1 VNDPFTANSPLNA
14 PAGTPRDGGHASL
27 FATALSQF
35 ERGADLID
43 LPDDLRSI
51 LSQPKNEIIV
61 NFPVKMN
68 DGHYRVFRGYRI
80 QHSNLLGP
88 YKGGVRFHP
97 MVDLDEVKALASWM
111 TWKSALCEIPFGGAK
126 GGISFDPKA
135 LASDELERVVRRFTH
150 ALGSNIGPDH
160 DIPAPDLGSNAQS
173 MVWMMDTYANSTG
186 AAERQ
191 NVKSIVT
198 GKTLET
204 GGSPGREK
212 ATGQGVVF
220 CLQHWADE
228 VGFDLTGATVSI
240 QGFGNV
246 GSATGRILQ
255 VHGAKVVAVAD
266 HAAAIADEDGID
278 AFELTDWVRDHGS
291 VAGFPRAMW
300 IDPDDY
306 WAVPADVL
314 VPAALENQVTM
325 DNVAQI
331 QAKVI
336 VEAANGPTTPDAER
350 ALVQRGIEV
359 LPDILVNAGGV
370 VVSYFEWLQ
379 NRSAQR
385 WNLDDVDHKLRD
397 TLWRACDAVGYLREE
412 LEVASRRDAAYA
424 VALRRLWVVYEQ
436 RGIFP

>member
-1 VNDPFTANSPLNA
+1 MTDT
-14 PAGTPRDGGHASL
+14 GTSL
-27 FATALSQF
+27 FATALDQF
-35 ERGADLID
+35 NRGADLID

-61 NFPVKMN
+61 NFPVRMN
-68 DGHYRVFRGYRI
+68 DGTYRVFRGYRI

-88 YKGGVRFHP
+88 YKGGVRFHN

-111 TWKSALCEIPFGGAK
+111 TWKSALCDIPFGGAK
-126 GGISFDPKA
+126 GGISFDPTD
-135 LASDELERVVRRFTH
+135 LETDELERVVRRFTH

-186 AAERQ
+186 ATERQ
-191 NVKSIVT
+191 NVKRIVT

-228 VGFDLTGATVSI
+228 VGFDLVGATVSI

-255 VHGAKVVAVAD
+255 VHGARLVAVAD
-266 HAAAIADEDGID
+266 HGGSITDEDGID
-278 AFELTDWVRDHGS
+278 AFELADWVREHGS
-291 VAGFPRAMW
+291 VAGFPSAMW
-300 IDPDDY
+300 IDDEDF
-306 WAVPADVL
+306 WSVPADLL
-314 VPAALENQVTM
+314 VPAALENQVT
-325 DNVAQI
+325 AEHAGRI
-331 QAKVI
+331 QARVV
-336 VEAANGPTTPDAER
+336 VEAANGPTTLEAEKIL
-350 ALVQRGIEV
+350 AQRGIDV

-385 WNLDDVDHKLRD
+385 WDLEDVDFKLRE
-397 TLWRACDAVGYLREE
+397 TLWKACDAVVDIRKE
-412 LEVASRRDAAYA
+412 LEIQSRRDAAYA
-424 VALRRLWVVYEQ
+424 VALRRLQVVYKQ

>member
-1 VNDPFTANSPLNA
+1 MTDT
-14 PAGTPRDGGHASL
+14 GTSL
-27 FATALSQF
+27 FATALDQF
-35 ERGADLID
+35 NRGADLID

-61 NFPVKMN
+61 NFPVRMN
-68 DGHYRVFRGYRI
+68 DGTYRVFRGYRI

-88 YKGGVRFHP
+88 YKGGVRFHN

-111 TWKSALCEIPFGGAK
+111 TWKSALCDIPFGGAK
-126 GGISFDPKA
+126 GGISFDPTV
-135 LASDELERVVRRFTH
+135 LETDELERVVRRFTH

-186 AAERQ
+186 ATERQ
-191 NVKSIVT
+191 NVKRIVT

-228 VGFDLTGATVSI
+228 VGFDLVGATVSI

-255 VHGAKVVAVAD
+255 VHGARLVAVAD
-266 HAAAIADEDGID
+266 HGGSITDEDGID
-278 AFELTDWVRDHGS
+278 AFELADWVRKHGS
-291 VAGFPRAMW
+291 VAGFPSAMW
-300 IDPDDY
+300 IDDEDF
-306 WAVPADVL
+306 WSVPTDLL
-314 VPAALENQVTM
+314 VPAALENQVT
-325 DNVAQI
+325 AEHAGRI
-331 QAKVI
+331 QARVV
-336 VEAANGPTTPDAER
+336 VEAANGPTTLEAEKIL
-350 ALVQRGIEV
+350 AQRNIDV

-385 WNLDDVDHKLRD
+385 WDLEDVDFKLREI
-397 TLWRACDAVGYLREE
+397 LWKACDAVVDIRKE
-412 LEVASRRDAAYA
+412 LEIQSRRDAAYA
-424 VALRRLWVVYEQ
+424 VALRRLQVVYKQ

>member
-1 VNDPFTANSPLNA
+1 MTDT
-14 PAGTPRDGGHASL
+14 GTSL
-27 FATALSQF
+27 FATALDQF
-35 ERGADLID
+35 NRGAEIID

-61 NFPVKMN
+61 NFPVLMN
-68 DGHYRVFRGYRI
+68 DGSYRVFRGYRI

-111 TWKSALCEIPFGGAK
+111 TWKSALCDIPFGGAK
-126 GGISFDPKA
+126 GGISFDPTA
-135 LASDELERVVRRFTH
+135 LEADELERVVRRFTH
-150 ALGSNIGPDH
+150 ALGTNIGPDH

-186 AAERQ
+186 ATERQ
-191 NVKSIVT
+191 NVKRIVT

-228 VGFDLTGATVSI
+228 VGFDLVGATVSI

-255 VHGAKVVAVAD
+255 VHGARLVAVAD
-266 HAAAIADEDGID
+266 HAGAITDEDGID
-278 AFELTDWVRDHGS
+278 AFKLADWVREHGS
-291 VAGFPRAMW
+291 VAGFPEAMW
-300 IDPDDY
+300 IDDEDF
-306 WAVPADVL
+306 WSVPADIL
-314 VPAALENQVTM
+314 VPAALENQVTAA
-325 DNVAQI
+325 NAGRI
-331 QAKVI
+331 QARVV
-336 VEAANGPTTPDAER
+336 VEAANGPTTLEAEKI
-350 ALVQRGIEV
+350 LEQRGIDV

-385 WNLDDVDHKLRD
+385 WDLEDVDFKLREI
-397 TLWRACDAVGYLREE
+397 LWKACGEVADIRSE
-412 LEVASRRDAAYA
+412 LEIASRRDAAYA
-424 VALRRLWVVYEQ
+424 VALRRLQVVYQQ

>member
-1 VNDPFTANSPLNA
+1 MSDSQT
-14 PAGTPRDGGHASL
+14 SL
-27 FATALSQF
+27 FATALDQF
-35 ERGADLID
+35 NRGADLVD
-43 LPDDLRSI
+43 LSDDLRSI

-61 NFPVKMN
+61 NFPVRLN
-68 DGHYRVFRGYRI
+68 DGTYRVFRGYRI

-111 TWKSALCEIPFGGAK
+111 TWKSALCDIPFGGAK
-126 GGISFDPKA
+126 GGISFDPDG
-135 LASDELERVVRRFTH
+135 LEPDELERVVRRFTH
-150 ALGSNIGPDH
+150 ALGGNIGPDH

-186 AAERQ
+186 ITERQ
-191 NVKSIVT
+191 NVKRIVT

-228 VGFDLTGATVSI
+228 VGFDLAGATVSI

-246 GSATGRILQ
+246 GSATARILQ
-255 VHGAKVVAVAD
+255 VHGARVVAVSD
-266 HAAAIADEDGID
+266 HAGTVADEDGID
-278 AFELTDWVRDHGS
+278 AFELTDWVSERGS
-291 VAGFPRAMW
+291 VAGFPGGMW
-300 IDPDDY
+300 IDTDDF
-306 WAVPADVL
+306 WTVPADIV
-314 VPAALENQVTM
+314 VPAALENQITA
-325 DNVAQI
+325 DNAGRI

-336 VEAANGPTTPDAER
+336 VEAANGPTTLDAEKIL
-350 ALVQRGIEV
+350 AQRDIDV

-379 NRSAQR
+379 NRSAER
-385 WNLDDVDHKLRD
+385 WDLDDVDFKLRE
-397 TLWRACDAVGYLREE
+397 TLWKACDAVVDLRAE
-412 LEVASRRDAAYA
+412 LEVSSRRDAAYA
-424 VALRRLWVVYEQ
+424 VALRRLQVVYGQ

>member
-1 VNDPFTANSPLNA
+1 MTDT
-14 PAGTPRDGGHASL
+14 GTSL
-27 FATALSQF
+27 FATALDQF
-35 ERGADLID
+35 NRGADLID

-61 NFPVKMN
+61 NFPVRMN
-68 DGHYRVFRGYRI
+68 DGTYRVFRGYRI

-88 YKGGVRFHP
+88 YKGGVRFHN

-111 TWKSALCEIPFGGAK
+111 TWKSALCDIPFGGAK
-126 GGISFDPKA
+126 GGISFDPTV
-135 LASDELERVVRRFTH
+135 LETDELERVVRRFTH

-186 AAERQ
+186 ATERQ
-191 NVKSIVT
+191 NVKRIVT

-228 VGFDLTGATVSI
+228 VGFDLVGATVSI

-255 VHGAKVVAVAD
+255 VHGARLVAVQD
-266 HAAAIADEDGID
+266 HGGSITDEDGID
-278 AFELTDWVRDHGS
+278 AFELADWVREHSS
-291 VAGFPRAMW
+291 VAGFPSAMW
-300 IDPDDY
+300 IDDEDF
-306 WAVPADVL
+306 WSVPADLL
-314 VPAALENQVTM
+314 VPAALENQVT
-325 DNVAQI
+325 AEHAGRI
-331 QAKVI
+331 QARVV
-336 VEAANGPTTPDAER
+336 VEAANGPTTLEAEKIL
-350 ALVQRGIEV
+350 AQRGIDV

-370 VVSYFEWLQ
+370 IVSYFEWLQ

-385 WNLDDVDHKLRD
+385 WDLEDVDFKLRE
-397 TLWRACDAVGYLREE
+397 TLWKACDAVVDIRKE
-412 LEVASRRDAAYA
+412 LEIQSRRDAAYA
-424 VALRRLWVVYEQ
+424 VALRRLQVVYKQ

>member
-1 VNDPFTANSPLNA
+1 MTDTGN
-14 PAGTPRDGGHASL
+14 SL
-27 FATALSQF
+27 FATALDQF
-35 ERGADLID
+35 NRGAEIID

-61 NFPVKMN
+61 NFPVLMN
-68 DGHYRVFRGYRI
+68 DGSYRVFRGYRI

-97 MVDLDEVKALASWM
+97 MVDLDEVKALATWM
-111 TWKSALCEIPFGGAK
+111 TWKSALCDIPFGGAK
-126 GGISFDPKA
+126 GGISFDPTA
-135 LASDELERVVRRFTH
+135 LEVDEWERVVRRFTH
-150 ALGSNIGPDH
+150 ALGTNIGPDH

-186 AAERQ
+186 ATERQ
-191 NVKSIVT
+191 NVKRIVT

-228 VGFDLTGATVSI
+228 VGFDLVGATVSI

-255 VHGAKVVAVAD
+255 VHGARLVAVAD
-266 HAAAIADEDGID
+266 HAGAITDEDGID
-278 AFELTDWVRDHGS
+278 AFELADWVREHGS
-291 VAGFPRAMW
+291 VAGFPKAMW
-300 IDPDDY
+300 IDDEDF
-306 WAVPADVL
+306 WSVPADIL
-314 VPAALENQVTM
+314 VPAALENQLTAA
-325 DNVAQI
+325 NVGRI
-331 QAKVI
+331 QARVV
-336 VEAANGPTTPDAER
+336 VEAANGPTTLEAEKI
-350 ALVQRGIEV
+350 LEQRGIDV

-385 WNLDDVDHKLRD
+385 WDLEDVDFKLREI
-397 TLWRACDAVGYLREE
+397 LWKACDEVVDIRSE
-412 LEVASRRDAAYA
+412 LEIASRRDAAYA
-424 VALRRLWVVYEQ
+424 VALRRLQVVYEQ

>member
-1 VNDPFTANSPLNA
+1 MTDT
-14 PAGTPRDGGHASL
+14 GTSL
-27 FATALSQF
+27 FATALDQF
-35 ERGADLID
+35 NRGAEIID
-43 LPDDLRSI
+43 LPGDLRSI

-61 NFPVKMN
+61 NFPVLMN
-68 DGHYRVFRGYRI
+68 DGSYRVFRGYRI

-97 MVDLDEVKALASWM
+97 MVDLDEVKALATWM
-111 TWKSALCEIPFGGAK
+111 TWKSALCDIPFGGAK
-126 GGISFDPKA
+126 GGISFDPTA
-135 LASDELERVVRRFTH
+135 LEVDELERVVRRFTH
-150 ALGSNIGPDH
+150 ALGTNIGPDH

-186 AAERQ
+186 ATERQ
-191 NVKSIVT
+191 NVKRIVT

-228 VGFDLTGATVSI
+228 VGFDLVGATVSI

-255 VHGAKVVAVAD
+255 VHGARLVAVAD
-266 HAAAIADEDGID
+266 HAGAITDEDGID
-278 AFELTDWVRDHGS
+278 AFELADWVREHGS
-291 VAGFPRAMW
+291 VAGFPKAMW
-300 IDPDDY
+300 IDDEDF
-306 WAVPADVL
+306 WSVPADIL
-314 VPAALENQVTM
+314 VPAALENQLTAA
-325 DNVAQI
+325 NVGRI
-331 QAKVI
+331 QARVV
-336 VEAANGPTTPDAER
+336 VEAANGPTTLEAEKI
-350 ALVQRGIEV
+350 LEQRGIDV

-385 WNLDDVDHKLRD
+385 WDLEDVDFKLREI
-397 TLWRACDAVGYLREE
+397 LWKACDEVVDIRSE
-412 LEVASRRDAAYA
+412 LEIASRRDAAYA
-424 VALRRLWVVYEQ
+424 VALRRLQVVYEQ

>member
-1 VNDPFTANSPLNA
+1 MTDT
-14 PAGTPRDGGHASL
+14 GTSL
-27 FATALSQF
+27 FATALDQF
-35 ERGADLID
+35 NRGADLID
-43 LPDDLRSI
+43 LPDDLKSI
-51 LSQPKNEIIV
+51 LAQPKNEIIV
-61 NFPVKMN
+61 NFPVRMN
-68 DGHYRVFRGYRI
+68 DGTYRVFRGYRI

-88 YKGGVRFHP
+88 YKGGVRFHN

-111 TWKSALCEIPFGGAK
+111 TWKSALCDIPFGGAK
-126 GGISFDPKA
+126 GGISFDPTV
-135 LASDELERVVRRFTH
+135 LETDELERVVRRFTH

-186 AAERQ
+186 ATERQ
-191 NVKSIVT
+191 NVKRIVT

-228 VGFDLTGATVSI
+228 VGFDLVGATVSI

-255 VHGAKVVAVAD
+255 VHGARLVAVAD
-266 HAAAIADEDGID
+266 HGGSITDEDGID
-278 AFELTDWVRDHGS
+278 AFELADWVREHGS
-291 VAGFPRAMW
+291 VAGFPSAMW
-300 IDPDDY
+300 IDDEDF
-306 WAVPADVL
+306 WSVPTDLL
-314 VPAALENQVTM
+314 VPAALENQVT
-325 DNVAQI
+325 AEHAGRI
-331 QAKVI
+331 QARVV
-336 VEAANGPTTPDAER
+336 VEAANGPTTLEAEKIL
-350 ALVQRGIEV
+350 AQRGIDV

-379 NRSAQR
+379 NRSALR
-385 WNLDDVDHKLRD
+385 WDLEDVDFKLRE
-397 TLWRACDAVGYLREE
+397 TLWKACDAVVDIRKE
-412 LEVASRRDAAYA
+412 LEIQSRRDAAYA
-424 VALRRLWVVYEQ
+424 VALRRLQVVYKQ

>member
-1 VNDPFTANSPLNA
+1 MTDTGN
-14 PAGTPRDGGHASL
+14 SL
-27 FATALSQF
+27 FATALDQLN
-35 ERGADLID
+35 RGAEIID
-43 LPDDLRSI
+43 LPGDLRSI

-61 NFPVKMN
+61 NFPVRMN
-68 DGHYRVFRGYRI
+68 DGTYRVFRGYRI

-88 YKGGVRFHP
+88 YKGGVRFHN

-111 TWKSALCEIPFGGAK
+111 TWKSALCDIPFGGAK
-126 GGISFDPKA
+126 GGISFDPTV
-135 LASDELERVVRRFTH
+135 LETDELERVVRRFTH

-186 AAERQ
+186 ATERQ
-191 NVKSIVT
+191 NVKRIVT

-228 VGFDLTGATVSI
+228 VGFDLVGATVSI

-255 VHGAKVVAVAD
+255 VHGARLVAVAD
-266 HAAAIADEDGID
+266 HAGAITDEDGID
-278 AFELTDWVRDHGS
+278 AFELADWVREHGS
-291 VAGFPRAMW
+291 VAGFPKAMW
-300 IDPDDY
+300 IDDEDF
-306 WAVPADVL
+306 WSVPADIL
-314 VPAALENQVTM
+314 VPAALENQVTAA
-325 DNVAQI
+325 NVGRI
-331 QAKVI
+331 QARVV
-336 VEAANGPTTPDAER
+336 VEAANGPTTLEAEKI
-350 ALVQRGIEV
+350 LEQRGIDV

-385 WNLDDVDHKLRD
+385 WDLEDVDFKLREI
-397 TLWRACDAVGYLREE
+397 LWKACDEVVDIRSE
-412 LEVASRRDAAYA
+412 LEIASRRDAAYA
-424 VALRRLWVVYEQ
+424 VALRRLQVVYEQ

>member
-1 VNDPFTANSPLNA
+1 MTDT
-14 PAGTPRDGGHASL
+14 GTSL
-27 FATALSQF
+27 FATALDQF
-35 ERGADLID
+35 NRGAEIIG

-61 NFPVKMN
+61 NFPVLMN
-68 DGHYRVFRGYRI
+68 NGTYRVFRGYRI

-97 MVDLDEVKALASWM
+97 MVNLDEVKALASWM
-111 TWKSALCEIPFGGAK
+111 TWKSALCDIPFGGAK
-126 GGISFDPKA
+126 GGISFDPTA
-135 LASDELERVVRRFTH
+135 LEADELERVVRRFTH
-150 ALGSNIGPDH
+150 ALGTNIGPDH

-186 AAERQ
+186 ATERQ
-191 NVKSIVT
+191 NVKRIVT

-228 VGFDLTGATVSI
+228 VGFDLVGATVSI

-255 VHGAKVVAVAD
+255 VHGARLVAVAD
-266 HAAAIADEDGID
+266 HGGSITDEDGID
-278 AFELTDWVRDHGS
+278 AFELADWVREHGS
-291 VAGFPRAMW
+291 VAGFPSAMW
-300 IDPDDY
+300 IDDEDF
-306 WAVPADVL
+306 WSVPADLL
-314 VPAALENQVTM
+314 VPAALENQVT
-325 DNVAQI
+325 AEHAGRI
-331 QAKVI
+331 QARVV
-336 VEAANGPTTPDAER
+336 VEAANGPTTLEAEKIL
-350 ALVQRGIEV
+350 AQRGIDV

-379 NRSAQR
+379 NRSAER
-385 WNLDDVDHKLRD
+385 WDLEDVDFKLREI
-397 TLWRACDAVGYLREE
+397 LWKACGEVADIRSE
-412 LEVASRRDAAYA
+412 LKIASRRDAAYA
-424 VALRRLWVVYEQ
+424 VALRRLQVVYQQ

>member
-1 VNDPFTANSPLNA
+1 MSDSQT
-14 PAGTPRDGGHASL
+14 SL
-27 FATALSQF
+27 FATALDQF
-35 ERGADLID
+35 NRGADLVD
-43 LPDDLRSI
+43 LSDDLRSI

-61 NFPVKMN
+61 NFPVRLN
-68 DGHYRVFRGYRI
+68 DGTYRVFRGYRI

-97 MVDLDEVKALASWM
+97 MVDLDEVKALASRM
-111 TWKSALCEIPFGGAK
+111 TWKSALCDIPFGGAK
-126 GGISFDPKA
+126 GGISFDPDG
-135 LASDELERVVRRFTH
+135 LEPDELERVVRRFTH
-150 ALGSNIGPDH
+150 ALGGNIGPDH

-186 AAERQ
+186 VTERQ
-191 NVKSIVT
+191 NVKRIVT

-228 VGFDLTGATVSI
+228 VGFDLAGATVSI

-246 GSATGRILQ
+246 GSATARILQ
-255 VHGAKVVAVAD
+255 VHGARVVAVSD
-266 HAAAIADEDGID
+266 HAGTVADEDGID
-278 AFELTDWVRDHGS
+278 AFELTDWVSERGS
-291 VAGFPRAMW
+291 VAGFPGGMW
-300 IDPDDY
+300 IDTDDF
-306 WAVPADVL
+306 WTVPADIV
-314 VPAALENQVTM
+314 VPAALENQITA
-325 DNVAQI
+325 DNAGRI

-336 VEAANGPTTPDAER
+336 VEAANGPTTLDAEKIL
-350 ALVQRGIEV
+350 AQRDIDV

-379 NRSAQR
+379 NRSAER
-385 WNLDDVDHKLRD
+385 WDLDDVDFKLRE
-397 TLWRACDAVGYLREE
+397 TLWKACDAVVDLRAE
-412 LEVASRRDAAYA
+412 LEVSSRRDAAYA
-424 VALRRLWVVYEQ
+424 VALRRLQVVYGQ

>member
-1 VNDPFTANSPLNA
+1 MTDST
-14 PAGTPRDGGHASL
+14 SL
-27 FATALSQF
+27 FATALAQF
-35 ERGADLID
+35 KRGADLID

-51 LSQPKNEIIV
+51 LSQPKNEVIV
-61 NFPVKMN
+61 NFPVRMN
-68 DGHYRVFRGYRI
+68 DGSYRVFRGYRI

-88 YKGGVRFHP
+88 YKGGVRFHSL
-97 MVDLDEVKALASWM
+97 VDLDEVKALASWM

-126 GGISFDPKA
+126 GGISFDPNTLEA
-135 LASDELERVVRRFTH
+135 DELERVVRRFTH
-150 ALGSNIGPDH
+150 ALGGNIGPDH

-186 AAERQ
+186 TTERQ
-191 NVKSIVT
+191 NVKRIVT

-228 VGFDLTGATVSI
+228 VGFDLAGATASL

-246 GSATGRILQ
+246 GSAAGRILQ
-255 VHGAKVVAVAD
+255 VHGARVVAVAD
-266 HAAAIADEDGID
+266 HGGAIADEDGID
-278 AFELTDWVRDHGS
+278 AFELTDWVREHGS

-306 WAVPADVL
+306 WAVPADL
-314 VPAALENQVTM
+314 LLPAALENQITVE
-325 DNVAQI
+325 NVHQI
-331 QAKVI
+331 QARVV
-336 VEAANGPTTPDAER
+336 VEAANGPTSLEAEQVL
-350 ALVQRGIEV
+350 ADRGIDV

-370 VVSYFEWLQ
+370 IVSYFEWLQ

-385 WNLDDVDHKLRD
+385 WSLEDVDFKLRD
-397 TLWRACDAVGYLREE
+397 TLWRACDSVADLRAE
-412 LEVASRRDAAYA
+412 LEVPSRRDAAYA
-424 VALRRLWVVYEQ
+424 VALRRLQVVYKQ

>member
-1 VNDPFTANSPLNA
+1 MTDT
-14 PAGTPRDGGHASL
+14 GTSL
-27 FATALSQF
+27 FATALDQF
-35 ERGADLID
+35 NRGAEIIG

-61 NFPVKMN
+61 NFPVLMN
-68 DGHYRVFRGYRI
+68 NGTYRVFRGYRI

-111 TWKSALCEIPFGGAK
+111 TWKSALCDIPFGGAK
-126 GGISFDPKA
+126 GGISFDPTA
-135 LASDELERVVRRFTH
+135 LEADELERVVRRFTH
-150 ALGSNIGPDH
+150 ALGTNIGPDH

-186 AAERQ
+186 ATERQ
-191 NVKSIVT
+191 NVKRIVT

-228 VGFDLTGATVSI
+228 VGFDLVGATVSI

-255 VHGAKVVAVAD
+255 VHGARLVAVAD
-266 HAAAIADEDGID
+266 HAGAITDEDGID
-278 AFELTDWVRDHGS
+278 AFELADWVREHGS
-291 VAGFPRAMW
+291 VAGFPEAMW
-300 IDPDDY
+300 IDDEDF
-306 WAVPADVL
+306 WSVPADIL
-314 VPAALENQVTM
+314 VPAALENQVTAA
-325 DNVAQI
+325 NAGRI
-331 QAKVI
+331 QARVV
-336 VEAANGPTTPDAER
+336 VEAANGPTTLEAEKI
-350 ALVQRGIEV
+350 LEQRGIEV

-385 WNLDDVDHKLRD
+385 WDLEDVDFKLREI
-397 TLWRACDAVGYLREE
+397 LWKACGEVADIRSE
-412 LEVASRRDAAYA
+412 LKIASRRDAAYA
-424 VALRRLWVVYEQ
+424 VALRRLQVVYQQ

>member
-1 VNDPFTANSPLNA
+1 MSDSQT
-14 PAGTPRDGGHASL
+14 SL
-27 FATALSQF
+27 FATALDQF
-35 ERGADLID
+35 NRGADLVD
-43 LPDDLRSI
+43 LSDDLRSI

-61 NFPVKMN
+61 NFPVRLN
-68 DGHYRVFRGYRI
+68 DGTYRVFRGYRI

-111 TWKSALCEIPFGGAK
+111 TWKSALCDIPFGGAK
-126 GGISFDPKA
+126 GGISFDPDG
-135 LASDELERVVRRFTH
+135 LEPDELERVVRRFTH
-150 ALGSNIGPDH
+150 ALGGNIGPDH

-186 AAERQ
+186 VTERQ
-191 NVKSIVT
+191 NVKRIVT

-228 VGFDLTGATVSI
+228 VGFDLAGATVSI

-246 GSATGRILQ
+246 GSATARILQ
-255 VHGAKVVAVAD
+255 VHGARVVAVSD
-266 HAAAIADEDGID
+266 HAGTVADEDGID
-278 AFELTDWVRDHGS
+278 AFELTDWVSERGS
-291 VAGFPRAMW
+291 VAGFPGGMW
-300 IDPDDY
+300 IDTDDF
-306 WAVPADVL
+306 WTVPADIV
-314 VPAALENQVTM
+314 VPAALENQITA
-325 DNVAQI
+325 DNAGRI

-336 VEAANGPTTPDAER
+336 VEAANGPTTLDAEKIL
-350 ALVQRGIEV
+350 AQRDIDV

-379 NRSAQR
+379 NRSAER
-385 WNLDDVDHKLRD
+385 WDLDDVDFRLRE
-397 TLWRACDAVGYLREE
+397 TLWKACDAVVDLRAE
-412 LEVASRRDAAYA
+412 LEVSSRRDAAYA
-424 VALRRLWVVYEQ
+424 VALRRLQVVYGQ

>member
-1 VNDPFTANSPLNA
+1 VNDPFTTNSPLA
-14 PAGTPRDGGHASL
+14 AQSGVPLDGGHASL

-68 DGHYRVFRGYRI
+68 DGRYRVFRGYRI

-126 GGISFDPKA
+126 GGISFDPNA
-135 LASDELERVVRRFTH
+135 LESDELERVVRRFTH

-191 NVKSIVT
+191 NVKRIVT

-228 VGFDLTGATVSI
+228 VGFDLASATVSI

-266 HAAAIADEDGID
+266 HAGAIADEDGID
-278 AFELTDWVRDHGS
+278 AFDLTDWVREHGS
-291 VAGFPRAMW
+291 VAGFPGAMW
-300 IDPDDY
+300 IEPDDY

-325 DNVAQI
+325 ENVAHI
-331 QAKVI
+331 QARVV
-336 VEAANGPTTPDAER
+336 VEAANGPTSPDAEKVL
-350 ALVQRGIEV
+350 AQRGIDV

-385 WNLDDVDHKLRD
+385 WNLDDVDHRLRD
-397 TLWRACDAVGYLREE
+397 ILWRACDAVGNLREE
-412 LEVASRRDAAYA
+412 LEVESRRDAAYA
-424 VALRRLWVVYEQ
+424 VALRRLRVVYEQ

>member
-1 VNDPFTANSPLNA
+1 MTNT
-14 PAGTPRDGGHASL
+14 SL
-27 FATALSQF
+27 FATALDQF
-35 ERGADLID
+35 NRGADIID
-43 LPDDLRSI
+43 LSDDLRSI

-61 NFPVKMN
+61 NFPVRMN
-68 DGHYRVFRGYRI
+68 NGTYRVFRGYRI

-111 TWKSALCEIPFGGAK
+111 TWKSALCDIPFGGAK
-126 GGISFDPKA
+126 GGISFDPTA
-135 LASDELERVVRRFTH
+135 LETDELERVVRRFTH
-150 ALGSNIGPDH
+150 ALGTNIGPDH

-186 AAERQ
+186 ATESQ
-191 NVKSIVT
+191 NVKRIVT

-228 VGFDLTGATVSI
+228 VGFDLSGATVSI

-255 VHGAKVVAVAD
+255 VHGAKLVAVAD
-266 HAAAIADEDGID
+266 HAGAITDENGID
-278 AFELTDWVRDHGS
+278 AFELADWVREHGS
-291 VAGFPRAMW
+291 VSGFPNAMW
-300 IDPDDY
+300 IDDEDF
-306 WAVPADVL
+306 WSVPVDLL
-314 VPAALENQVTM
+314 VPAALENQITAE
-325 DNVAQI
+325 NVGRI
-331 QAKVI
+331 QARVI
-336 VEAANGPTTPDAER
+336 VEAANGPTTLEAEKI
-350 ALVQRGIEV
+350 LKQRGIDV

-385 WNLDDVDHKLRD
+385 WVLEDVDFKLREI
-397 TLWRACDAVGYLREE
+397 LWKACDEVVDIRSE
-412 LEVASRRDAAYA
+412 LGIESRRDAAYA
-424 VALRRLWVVYEQ
+424 VALRRLQVVYQQ

>member
-1 VNDPFTANSPLNA
+1 MSDSQT
-14 PAGTPRDGGHASL
+14 SL
-27 FATALSQF
+27 FATALDQF
-35 ERGADLID
+35 NRGADLVD
-43 LPDDLRSI
+43 LSDDLRSI

-61 NFPVKMN
+61 NFPVRLN
-68 DGHYRVFRGYRI
+68 DGTYRVFRGYRI

-111 TWKSALCEIPFGGAK
+111 TWKSALCDIPFGGAK
-126 GGISFDPKA
+126 GGISFDPDG
-135 LASDELERVVRRFTH
+135 LEPDELERVVRRFTH
-150 ALGSNIGPDH
+150 ALGGNIGPDH

-186 AAERQ
+186 VTERQ
-191 NVKSIVT
+191 NVKRIVT

-228 VGFDLTGATVSI
+228 VGFDLAGATVSI

-246 GSATGRILQ
+246 GSATARILQ
-255 VHGAKVVAVAD
+255 VHGARVVAVSD
-266 HAAAIADEDGID
+266 HAGTVADEDGID
-278 AFELTDWVRDHGS
+278 AFELTDWVSERGS
-291 VAGFPRAMW
+291 VAGFPGGMW
-300 IDPDDY
+300 IDTDDF
-306 WAVPADVL
+306 WTVPADIV
-314 VPAALENQVTM
+314 VPAALENQITA
-325 DNVAQI
+325 DNAGRI

-336 VEAANGPTTPDAER
+336 VEAANGPTTLDAEKIL
-350 ALVQRGIEV
+350 AQRDIDV

-379 NRSAQR
+379 NRSAER
-385 WNLDDVDHKLRD
+385 WDLDDVDFKLRE
-397 TLWRACDAVGYLREE
+397 TLWKACDAVVDLRAE
-412 LEVASRRDAAYA
+412 LEVSSRRDAAYA
-424 VALRRLWVVYEQ
+424 VALRRLQVVYGQ

>member
-1 VNDPFTANSPLNA
+1 MTDT
-14 PAGTPRDGGHASL
+14 GTSL
-27 FATALSQF
+27 FATALDQF
-35 ERGADLID
+35 NRGAEIIG

-61 NFPVKMN
+61 NFPVLMN
-68 DGHYRVFRGYRI
+68 NGTYRVFRGYRI

-97 MVDLDEVKALASWM
+97 MVNLDEVKALASWM
-111 TWKSALCEIPFGGAK
+111 TWKSALCDIPFGGAK
-126 GGISFDPKA
+126 GGISFDPTA
-135 LASDELERVVRRFTH
+135 LEADELERVVRRFTH
-150 ALGSNIGPDH
+150 ALGTNIGPDH

-186 AAERQ
+186 ATERQ
-191 NVKSIVT
+191 NVKRIVT

-228 VGFDLTGATVSI
+228 VGFDLSGATVSI

-246 GSATGRILQ
+246 GSATGKILQ
-255 VHGAKVVAVAD
+255 VHGARLVAVAD
-266 HAAAIADEDGID
+266 HAGAITDEDGID
-278 AFELTDWVRDHGS
+278 AFELADWVREHGS
-291 VAGFPRAMW
+291 VAGFPKAMW
-300 IDPDDY
+300 IDEEDF
-306 WAVPADVL
+306 WSVPADLL
-314 VPAALENQVTM
+314 VPAALENQITAA
-325 DNVAQI
+325 NVGRI
-331 QAKVI
+331 QARVV
-336 VEAANGPTTPDAER
+336 VEAANGPTTLEAEKI
-350 ALVQRGIEV
+350 LEQRGIEV

-385 WNLDDVDHKLRD
+385 WDLEDVDFKLREI
-397 TLWRACDAVGYLREE
+397 LWKACDEVVDIRSE
-412 LEVASRRDAAYA
+412 LEIASRRDAAYA
-424 VALRRLWVVYEQ
+424 VALRRLQVVYQQ

>member
-1 VNDPFTANSPLNA
+1 MTDT
-14 PAGTPRDGGHASL
+14 TSL
-27 FATALSQF
+27 FATALAQF
-35 ERGADLID
+35 KRGADLID

-51 LSQPKNEIIV
+51 LSQPKNEVIV
-61 NFPVKMN
+61 NFPVRMN
-68 DGHYRVFRGYRI
+68 DGSYRVFRGYRI

-97 MVDLDEVKALASWM
+97 LVNLDEVKALASWM

-126 GGISFDPKA
+126 GGISFDPNTLEA
-135 LASDELERVVRRFTH
+135 DELERVVRRFTH
-150 ALGSNIGPDH
+150 ALGENIGPDH

-186 AAERQ
+186 ATERQ
-191 NVKSIVT
+191 NVKRIVT

-228 VGFDLTGATVSI
+228 VGFDLAGATASL

-246 GSATGRILQ
+246 GSAAGRILQ
-255 VHGAKVVAVAD
+255 VHGVRIVAVAD
-266 HAAAIADEDGID
+266 HGGAIADEDGID
-278 AFELTDWVRDHGS
+278 AFELTDWVREHGS

-306 WAVPADVL
+306 WAVPTDL
-314 VPAALENQVTM
+314 LLPAALENQITIE
-325 DNVAQI
+325 NVHQI
-331 QAKVI
+331 QARVV
-336 VEAANGPTTPDAER
+336 VEAANGPTSLEAEQVL
-350 ALVQRGIEV
+350 ADRGIDV

-370 VVSYFEWLQ
+370 IVSYFEWFQ

-385 WNLDDVDHKLRD
+385 WSLEDVDFKLRD
-397 TLWRACDAVGYLREE
+397 TLWQACDAVANLRAE
-412 LEVASRRDAAYA
+412 LEAPSRRDAAYA
-424 VALRRLWVVYEQ
+424 VALRRLQVVYQQ

>member
-1 VNDPFTANSPLNA
+1 MTDT
-14 PAGTPRDGGHASL
+14 GTSL
-27 FATALSQF
+27 FATALDQF
-35 ERGADLID
+35 NRGAEIID

-61 NFPVKMN
+61 NFPVLMN
-68 DGHYRVFRGYRI
+68 DGSYRVFRGYRI

-111 TWKSALCEIPFGGAK
+111 TWKSALCDIPFGGAK
-126 GGISFDPKA
+126 GGISFDPTA
-135 LASDELERVVRRFTH
+135 LEADELERVVRRFTH
-150 ALGSNIGPDH
+150 ALGTNIGPDH
-160 DIPAPDLGSNAQS
+160 DIPAPDLGSIAQS
-173 MVWMMDTYANSTG
+173 MVWMMDTSANSTG
-186 AAERQ
+186 ATERQ
-191 NVKSIVT
+191 NVKRIVT

-228 VGFDLTGATVSI
+228 VGFDLVGATVSI

-255 VHGAKVVAVAD
+255 VHGARLVAVAD
-266 HAAAIADEDGID
+266 HAGAITDEDGID
-278 AFELTDWVRDHGS
+278 AFKLADWVREHGS
-291 VAGFPRAMW
+291 VAGFPEAMW
-300 IDPDDY
+300 IDDEDF
-306 WAVPADVL
+306 WSVPADIL
-314 VPAALENQVTM
+314 VPAALENQVTAA
-325 DNVAQI
+325 NAGRI
-331 QAKVI
+331 QARVV
-336 VEAANGPTTPDAER
+336 VEAANGPTTLEAEKI
-350 ALVQRGIEV
+350 LEQRGIEV

-385 WNLDDVDHKLRD
+385 WDLEDVDFKLREI
-397 TLWRACDAVGYLREE
+397 LWKACGEVADIRSE
-412 LEVASRRDAAYA
+412 LKIASRRDAAYA
-424 VALRRLWVVYEQ
+424 VALRRLQVVYQQ

>member
-1 VNDPFTANSPLNA
+1 MTDT
-14 PAGTPRDGGHASL
+14 GTSL
-27 FATALSQF
+27 FATALDQF
-35 ERGADLID
+35 NRGADLID

-61 NFPVKMN
+61 NFPVRMN
-68 DGHYRVFRGYRI
+68 DGTYRVFRGYRI

-88 YKGGVRFHP
+88 YKGGVRFHN

-111 TWKSALCEIPFGGAK
+111 TWKSALCDIPFGGAK
-126 GGISFDPKA
+126 GGISFDPTV
-135 LASDELERVVRRFTH
+135 LETDELERVVRRFTH

-186 AAERQ
+186 ATERQ
-191 NVKSIVT
+191 NVKRIVT

-228 VGFDLTGATVSI
+228 VGFDLVGATVSI

-255 VHGAKVVAVAD
+255 VHGARLVAVAD
-266 HAAAIADEDGID
+266 HGGSITDEDGID
-278 AFELTDWVRDHGS
+278 AFELADWVREHGS
-291 VAGFPRAMW
+291 VAGFPSAMW
-300 IDPDDY
+300 IDNEDF
-306 WAVPADVL
+306 WSVPADLL
-314 VPAALENQVTM
+314 VPAALENQVT
-325 DNVAQI
+325 AEHAGRI
-331 QAKVI
+331 QARVV
-336 VEAANGPTTPDAER
+336 VEAANGPTTLEAEKIL
-350 ALVQRGIEV
+350 AQRGIDV

-379 NRSAQR
+379 NRSALR
-385 WNLDDVDHKLRD
+385 WDLEDVDFKLRE
-397 TLWRACDAVGYLREE
+397 TLWKACDAVVDIRKE
-412 LEVASRRDAAYA
+412 LEIQSRRDAAYA
-424 VALRRLWVVYEQ
+424 VALRRLQVVYKQ

>member
-1 VNDPFTANSPLNA
+1 MTDTGN
-14 PAGTPRDGGHASL
+14 SL
-27 FATALSQF
+27 FATALDQF
-35 ERGADLID
+35 NRGAEIID
-43 LPDDLRSI
+43 LPGDLRSI

-61 NFPVKMN
+61 NFPVLMN
-68 DGHYRVFRGYRI
+68 DGSYRVFRGYRI

-97 MVDLDEVKALASWM
+97 MVDLDEVKALATWM
-111 TWKSALCEIPFGGAK
+111 TWKSALCDIPFGGAK
-126 GGISFDPKA
+126 GGISFDPTA
-135 LASDELERVVRRFTH
+135 LEVDELERVVRRFTH
-150 ALGSNIGPDH
+150 ALGTNIGPDH

-186 AAERQ
+186 ATERQ
-191 NVKSIVT
+191 NVKRIVT

-228 VGFDLTGATVSI
+228 VGFDLVGATVSI

-255 VHGAKVVAVAD
+255 VHGARLVAVAD
-266 HAAAIADEDGID
+266 HAGAITDEDGID
-278 AFELTDWVRDHGS
+278 AFELADWVREHGS
-291 VAGFPRAMW
+291 VAGFPKAMW
-300 IDPDDY
+300 IDDEDF
-306 WAVPADVL
+306 WSVPADIL
-314 VPAALENQVTM
+314 VPAALENQLTAA
-325 DNVAQI
+325 NVGRI
-331 QAKVI
+331 QARVV
-336 VEAANGPTTPDAER
+336 VEAANGPTTLEAEKI
-350 ALVQRGIEV
+350 LEQRGIDV

-385 WNLDDVDHKLRD
+385 WDLEDVDFKLREI
-397 TLWRACDAVGYLREE
+397 LWQACDEVVDIRSE
-412 LEVASRRDAAYA
+412 LEIASRRDAAYA
-424 VALRRLWVVYEQ
+424 VALRRLQVVYEQ

>member
-1 VNDPFTANSPLNA
+1 MTDT
-14 PAGTPRDGGHASL
+14 GTSL
-27 FATALSQF
+27 FATALDQF
-35 ERGADLID
+35 NRGADIIG

-61 NFPVKMN
+61 NFPVLMN
-68 DGHYRVFRGYRI
+68 NGTYRVFRGYRI

-111 TWKSALCEIPFGGAK
+111 TWKSALCDIPFGGAK
-126 GGISFDPKA
+126 GGISFDPTA
-135 LASDELERVVRRFTH
+135 LEVDELERVVRRFTH
-150 ALGSNIGPDH
+150 ALGTNIGPDH

-186 AAERQ
+186 ATERQ
-191 NVKSIVT
+191 NVKRIVT

-228 VGFDLTGATVSI
+228 VGFDLSGATVSI

-246 GSATGRILQ
+246 GSATGKILQ
-255 VHGAKVVAVAD
+255 VHGARLVAVAD
-266 HAAAIADEDGID
+266 HAGAITDEDGID
-278 AFELTDWVRDHGS
+278 AFELADWVREHGS
-291 VAGFPRAMW
+291 VAGFPKAMW
-300 IDPDDY
+300 IDEEDF
-306 WAVPADVL
+306 WSVPADLL
-314 VPAALENQVTM
+314 VPAALENQITAA
-325 DNVAQI
+325 NVGRI
-331 QAKVI
+331 QARVV
-336 VEAANGPTTPDAER
+336 VEAANGPTTLEAEKI
-350 ALVQRGIEV
+350 LEQRGIEV

-385 WNLDDVDHKLRD
+385 WDLEDVDFKLREI
-397 TLWRACDAVGYLREE
+397 LWKACDQVVDIRSE
-412 LEVASRRDAAYA
+412 LGIASRRDAAYA
-424 VALRRLWVVYEQ
+424 VALRRLQVVYQQ

>member
-1 VNDPFTANSPLNA
+1 MTNT
-14 PAGTPRDGGHASL
+14 SL
-27 FATALSQF
+27 FATALDQF
-35 ERGADLID
+35 NRGADIID
-43 LPDDLRSI
+43 LSDDLRSI

-61 NFPVKMN
+61 NFPVRMN
-68 DGHYRVFRGYRI
+68 NGNYRVFRGYRI

-111 TWKSALCEIPFGGAK
+111 TWKSALCDIPFGGAK
-126 GGISFDPKA
+126 GGISFDPTA
-135 LASDELERVVRRFTH
+135 LETDELERVVRRFTH
-150 ALGSNIGPDH
+150 ALGTNIGPDH

-186 AAERQ
+186 ATESQ
-191 NVKSIVT
+191 NVKRIVT

-228 VGFDLTGATVSI
+228 VGFDLSGATVSI

-255 VHGAKVVAVAD
+255 VHGAKLVAVAD
-266 HAAAIADEDGID
+266 HAGAITDEDGID
-278 AFELTDWVRDHGS
+278 AFELADWVREHGS
-291 VAGFPRAMW
+291 VSGFPNAMW
-300 IDPDDY
+300 IDDEDF
-306 WAVPADVL
+306 WSVPADLL
-314 VPAALENQVTM
+314 VPAALENQITAE
-325 DNVAQI
+325 NVGRI
-331 QAKVI
+331 QARVI
-336 VEAANGPTTPDAER
+336 VEAANGPTTLEAEKI
-350 ALVQRGIEV
+350 LKQRGIDV

-385 WNLDDVDHKLRD
+385 WVLEDVDFKLREI
-397 TLWRACDAVGYLREE
+397 LWKACDEVVDIRSE
-412 LEVASRRDAAYA
+412 LGIESRRDAAYA
-424 VALRRLWVVYEQ
+424 VALRRLQVVYQQ

>member
-1 VNDPFTANSPLNA
+1 MTDT
-14 PAGTPRDGGHASL
+14 GTSL
-27 FATALSQF
+27 FATALDQF
-35 ERGADLID
+35 NRGADLID

-61 NFPVKMN
+61 NFPVRMN
-68 DGHYRVFRGYRI
+68 DGTYRVFRGYRI

-88 YKGGVRFHP
+88 YKGGVRFHN

-111 TWKSALCEIPFGGAK
+111 TWKSALCDIPFGGAK
-126 GGISFDPKA
+126 GGISFDPTV
-135 LASDELERVVRRFTH
+135 LETDELERVVRRFTH

-186 AAERQ
+186 ATERQ
-191 NVKSIVT
+191 NVKRIVT

-228 VGFDLTGATVSI
+228 VGFDLVGATVSI

-255 VHGAKVVAVAD
+255 VHGARLVAVAD
-266 HAAAIADEDGID
+266 HAGAITDEDGID
-278 AFELTDWVRDHGS
+278 AFELADWVREHGS
-291 VAGFPRAMW
+291 VAGFPKAMW
-300 IDPDDY
+300 IDDEDF
-306 WAVPADVL
+306 WSVPADIL
-314 VPAALENQVTM
+314 VPAALENQVTAA
-325 DNVAQI
+325 NVGRI
-331 QAKVI
+331 QARVV
-336 VEAANGPTTPDAER
+336 VEAANGPTTLEAEKI
-350 ALVQRGIEV
+350 LEQRGIDV

-385 WNLDDVDHKLRD
+385 WDLEDVDFKLREI
-397 TLWRACDAVGYLREE
+397 LWKACDEVVDIRSE
-412 LEVASRRDAAYA
+412 LEIASRRDAAYA
-424 VALRRLWVVYEQ
+424 VALRRLQVVYEQ

>member
-1 VNDPFTANSPLNA
+1 MTDTGN
-14 PAGTPRDGGHASL
+14 SL
-27 FATALSQF
+27 FATALDQF
-35 ERGADLID
+35 NRGAEIID
-43 LPDDLRSI
+43 LPNDLRSI

-61 NFPVKMN
+61 NFPVLMN
-68 DGHYRVFRGYRI
+68 DGSYRVFRGYRI

-97 MVDLDEVKALASWM
+97 MVDLDEVKALATWM
-111 TWKSALCEIPFGGAK
+111 TWKSALCDIPFGGAK
-126 GGISFDPKA
+126 GGISFDPTA
-135 LASDELERVVRRFTH
+135 LEADELERVVRRFTH
-150 ALGSNIGPDH
+150 ALGTNIGPDH

-186 AAERQ
+186 ATERQ
-191 NVKSIVT
+191 NVKRIVT

-228 VGFDLTGATVSI
+228 VGFDLVGATVSI

-255 VHGAKVVAVAD
+255 VHGARLVAVAD
-266 HAAAIADEDGID
+266 HAGAITDEDGID
-278 AFELTDWVRDHGS
+278 AFELADWVREHGS
-291 VAGFPRAMW
+291 VAGFPKAMW
-300 IDPDDY
+300 IDDEDF
-306 WAVPADVL
+306 WSVPADIL
-314 VPAALENQVTM
+314 VPAALENQVTAA
-325 DNVAQI
+325 NAGRI
-331 QAKVI
+331 QARVV
-336 VEAANGPTTPDAER
+336 VEAANGPTTLEAEKI
-350 ALVQRGIEV
+350 LEQRGIDV

-385 WNLDDVDHKLRD
+385 WDLEDVDFKLREI
-397 TLWRACDAVGYLREE
+397 LWKACDEVVDIRSE
-412 LEVASRRDAAYA
+412 LEIASRRDAAYA
-424 VALRRLWVVYEQ
+424 VALRRLQVVYEQ

>member
-1 VNDPFTANSPLNA
+1 MTDTGN
-14 PAGTPRDGGHASL
+14 SL
-27 FATALSQF
+27 FATALDQF
-35 ERGADLID
+35 NRGAEIID

-61 NFPVKMN
+61 NFPVLMN
-68 DGHYRVFRGYRI
+68 DGSYRVFRGYRI

-97 MVDLDEVKALASWM
+97 MVDLDEVKALATWM
-111 TWKSALCEIPFGGAK
+111 TWKSALCDIPFGGAK
-126 GGISFDPKA
+126 GGISFDPTA
-135 LASDELERVVRRFTH
+135 LEADELERVVRRFTH
-150 ALGSNIGPDH
+150 ALGTNIGPDH

-186 AAERQ
+186 ATERQ
-191 NVKSIVT
+191 NVKRIVT

-228 VGFDLTGATVSI
+228 VGFDLVGATVSI

-255 VHGAKVVAVAD
+255 VHGARLVAVAD
-266 HAAAIADEDGID
+266 HAGAITDEDGID
-278 AFELTDWVRDHGS
+278 AFELADWVREHGS
-291 VAGFPRAMW
+291 VAGFPKAMW
-300 IDPDDY
+300 IDDEDF
-306 WAVPADVL
+306 WSVPADIL
-314 VPAALENQVTM
+314 VPAALENQVTAA
-325 DNVAQI
+325 NVGRI
-331 QAKVI
+331 QARVV
-336 VEAANGPTTPDAER
+336 VEAANGPTTLEAEKI
-350 ALVQRGIEV
+350 LDQRGIDV

-385 WNLDDVDHKLRD
+385 WDLEDVDFKLREI
-397 TLWRACDAVGYLREE
+397 LWKACDEVVDIRSE
-412 LEVASRRDAAYA
+412 LEIASRRDAAYA
-424 VALRRLWVVYEQ
+424 VALRRLQVVYEQ

>member
-1 VNDPFTANSPLNA
+1 MTDT
-14 PAGTPRDGGHASL
+14 GTSL
-27 FATALSQF
+27 FATALDQF
-35 ERGADLID
+35 NRGADLID

-61 NFPVKMN
+61 NFPVRMN
-68 DGHYRVFRGYRI
+68 DGTYRVFRGYRI

-88 YKGGVRFHP
+88 YKGGVRFHN

-111 TWKSALCEIPFGGAK
+111 TWKSALCDIPFGGAK
-126 GGISFDPKA
+126 GGISFDPTV
-135 LASDELERVVRRFTH
+135 LETDELERVVRRFTH

-186 AAERQ
+186 ATERQ
-191 NVKSIVT
+191 NVKRIVT

-228 VGFDLTGATVSI
+228 VGFDLVGATVSI

-255 VHGAKVVAVAD
+255 VHGARLVAVAD
-266 HAAAIADEDGID
+266 HGGSITDEDGID
-278 AFELTDWVRDHGS
+278 AFELADWVREHGS
-291 VAGFPRAMW
+291 VAGFPSAMW
-300 IDPDDY
+300 IDDEDF
-306 WAVPADVL
+306 WSVPTDLL
-314 VPAALENQVTM
+314 VPAALENQVT
-325 DNVAQI
+325 AEHAGRI
-331 QAKVI
+331 QARVV
-336 VEAANGPTTPDAER
+336 VEAANGPTTLEAEKIL
-350 ALVQRGIEV
+350 AQRGIDV

-379 NRSAQR
+379 NRSAER
-385 WNLDDVDHKLRD
+385 WDLEDVDFKLRE
-397 TLWRACDAVGYLREE
+397 TLWKACDAVVDIRKE
-412 LEVASRRDAAYA
+412 LEVQSRRDAAYA
-424 VALRRLWVVYEQ
+424 VALRRLQVVYKQ

>member
-1 VNDPFTANSPLNA
+1 MTDT
-14 PAGTPRDGGHASL
+14 GTSL
-27 FATALSQF
+27 FATALDQF
-35 ERGADLID
+35 NRGADLID

-61 NFPVKMN
+61 NFPVRMN
-68 DGHYRVFRGYRI
+68 DGTYRVFRGYRI

-88 YKGGVRFHP
+88 YKGGVRFHN

-111 TWKSALCEIPFGGAK
+111 TWKSALCDIPFGGAK
-126 GGISFDPKA
+126 GGISFDPTV
-135 LASDELERVVRRFTH
+135 LETDELERVVRRFTH

-186 AAERQ
+186 ATERQ
-191 NVKSIVT
+191 NVKRIVT

-228 VGFDLTGATVSI
+228 VGFDLVGATVSI

-255 VHGAKVVAVAD
+255 VHGARLVAVAD
-266 HAAAIADEDGID
+266 HGGSITDEDGID
-278 AFELTDWVRDHGS
+278 AFELADWVREHGS
-291 VAGFPRAMW
+291 VAGFPSAMW
-300 IDPDDY
+300 IDDEDF
-306 WAVPADVL
+306 WSVPTDLL
-314 VPAALENQVTM
+314 VPAALENQVT
-325 DNVAQI
+325 AEHAGRI
-331 QAKVI
+331 QARVV
-336 VEAANGPTTPDAER
+336 VEAANGPTTLEAEKIL
-350 ALVQRGIEV
+350 AQRGIDV

-379 NRSAQR
+379 NRSALR
-385 WNLDDVDHKLRD
+385 WDLEDVDFKLRE
-397 TLWRACDAVGYLREE
+397 TLWKACDAVVDIRKE
-412 LEVASRRDAAYA
+412 LEIQSRRDAAYA
-424 VALRRLWVVYEQ
+424 VALRRLQVVYKQ

>member
-1 VNDPFTANSPLNA
+1 MTDT
-14 PAGTPRDGGHASL
+14 GTSL
-27 FATALSQF
+27 FATALDQF
-35 ERGADLID
+35 NRGADLID

-61 NFPVKMN
+61 NFPVRMN
-68 DGHYRVFRGYRI
+68 DGTYRVFRGYRI

-88 YKGGVRFHP
+88 YKGGVRFHN

-111 TWKSALCEIPFGGAK
+111 TWKSALCDIPFGGAK
-126 GGISFDPKA
+126 GGISFDPTV
-135 LASDELERVVRRFTH
+135 LETDELERVVRRFTH

-186 AAERQ
+186 ATERQ
-191 NVKSIVT
+191 NVKRIVT

-228 VGFDLTGATVSI
+228 VGFDLVGATVSI

-255 VHGAKVVAVAD
+255 VHGARLVAVAD
-266 HAAAIADEDGID
+266 HGGSITDEDGID
-278 AFELTDWVRDHGS
+278 AFELADWVREHGS
-291 VAGFPRAMW
+291 VAGFPSAMW
-300 IDPDDY
+300 IDDEDF
-306 WAVPADVL
+306 WSVPADLL
-314 VPAALENQVTM
+314 VPAALENQVT
-325 DNVAQI
+325 AEHAGRI
-331 QAKVI
+331 QARVV
-336 VEAANGPTTPDAER
+336 VEAANGPTTLEAEKIL
-350 ALVQRGIEV
+350 AQRGIDV

-385 WNLDDVDHKLRD
+385 WDLEDVDFKLRE
-397 TLWRACDAVGYLREE
+397 TLWKACDAVVDIRKE
-412 LEVASRRDAAYA
+412 LEVQSRRDAAYA
-424 VALRRLWVVYEQ
+424 VALRRLQVVYKQ

>member
-1 VNDPFTANSPLNA
+1 MTDTGN
-14 PAGTPRDGGHASL
+14 SL
-27 FATALSQF
+27 FATALDQLN
-35 ERGADLID
+35 RGAEIID
-43 LPDDLRSI
+43 LPGDLRSI

-61 NFPVKMN
+61 NFPVLMN
-68 DGHYRVFRGYRI
+68 DGSYRVFRGYRI

-111 TWKSALCEIPFGGAK
+111 TWKSALCDIPFGGAK
-126 GGISFDPKA
+126 GGISFDPTA
-135 LASDELERVVRRFTH
+135 LETDELERVVRRFTH
-150 ALGSNIGPDH
+150 ALGTNIGPDH

-186 AAERQ
+186 ATESQ
-191 NVKSIVT
+191 NVKRIVT

-228 VGFDLTGATVSI
+228 VGFDLSGATVSI

-255 VHGAKVVAVAD
+255 VHGAKLVAVAD
-266 HAAAIADEDGID
+266 HAGAITDEDGID
-278 AFELTDWVRDHGS
+278 AFELADWVREHGS
-291 VAGFPRAMW
+291 VSGFPNAMW
-300 IDPDDY
+300 IDDEDF
-306 WAVPADVL
+306 WSVQADLL
-314 VPAALENQVTM
+314 VPAALENQITAE
-325 DNVAQI
+325 NVGRI
-331 QAKVI
+331 QARVI
-336 VEAANGPTTPDAER
+336 VEAANGPTTLEAEKI
-350 ALVQRGIEV
+350 LKQRGIDV

-385 WNLDDVDHKLRD
+385 WVLEDVDFKLREI
-397 TLWRACDAVGYLREE
+397 LWKACDEVVDIRSE
-412 LEVASRRDAAYA
+412 LGIESRRDAAYA
-424 VALRRLWVVYEQ
+424 VALRRLQVVYQQ

>member
-1 VNDPFTANSPLNA
+1 MTDTGN
-14 PAGTPRDGGHASL
+14 SL
-27 FATALSQF
+27 FATALDQLN
-35 ERGADLID
+35 RGAEIID
-43 LPDDLRSI
+43 LPGDLRSI

-61 NFPVKMN
+61 NFPVLMN
-68 DGHYRVFRGYRI
+68 DGSYRVFRGYRI

-97 MVDLDEVKALASWM
+97 MVDLDEVKALATWM
-111 TWKSALCEIPFGGAK
+111 TWKSALCDIPFGGAK
-126 GGISFDPKA
+126 GGISFDPTA
-135 LASDELERVVRRFTH
+135 LEADELERVVRRFTH
-150 ALGSNIGPDH
+150 ALGTNIGPDH

-186 AAERQ
+186 ATERQ
-191 NVKSIVT
+191 NVKRIVT

-228 VGFDLTGATVSI
+228 VGFDLVGATVSI

-255 VHGAKVVAVAD
+255 VHGARLVAVAD
-266 HAAAIADEDGID
+266 HAGAITDEDGID
-278 AFELTDWVRDHGS
+278 AFELADWVREHGS
-291 VAGFPRAMW
+291 VAGFPKAMW
-300 IDPDDY
+300 IDDEDF
-306 WAVPADVL
+306 WSVPADIL
-314 VPAALENQVTM
+314 VPAALENQVTAA
-325 DNVAQI
+325 NVGRI
-331 QAKVI
+331 QARVV
-336 VEAANGPTTPDAER
+336 VEAANGPTTLEAEKI
-350 ALVQRGIEV
+350 LDQRGIDV

-385 WNLDDVDHKLRD
+385 WDLEDVDFKLREI
-397 TLWRACDAVGYLREE
+397 LWKACDEVVDIRSE
-412 LEVASRRDAAYA
+412 LEIASRRDAAYA
-424 VALRRLWVVYEQ
+424 VALRRLQVVYEQ

>member
-1 VNDPFTANSPLNA
+1 MTDT
-14 PAGTPRDGGHASL
+14 GTSL
-27 FATALSQF
+27 FATALDQF
-35 ERGADLID
+35 NRGADLID
-43 LPDDLRSI
+43 LPDDLKSI
-51 LSQPKNEIIV
+51 LAQPKNEIIV
-61 NFPVKMN
+61 NFPVRMN
-68 DGHYRVFRGYRI
+68 DGTYRVFRGYRI

-88 YKGGVRFHP
+88 YKGGVRFHN

-111 TWKSALCEIPFGGAK
+111 TWKSALCDIPFGGAK
-126 GGISFDPKA
+126 GGISFDPTV
-135 LASDELERVVRRFTH
+135 LETDELERVVRRFTH

-186 AAERQ
+186 ATERQ
-191 NVKSIVT
+191 NVKRIVT

-228 VGFDLTGATVSI
+228 VGFDLVGATVSI

-255 VHGAKVVAVAD
+255 VHGARLVAVAD
-266 HAAAIADEDGID
+266 HGGSITDEDGID
-278 AFELTDWVRDHGS
+278 AFELADWVREHGS
-291 VAGFPRAMW
+291 VAGFPSAMW
-300 IDPDDY
+300 IDDEDF
-306 WAVPADVL
+306 WSVPADLL
-314 VPAALENQVTM
+314 VPAALENQVT
-325 DNVAQI
+325 AEHAGRI
-331 QAKVI
+331 QARVV
-336 VEAANGPTTPDAER
+336 VEAANGPTTLEAEKIL
-350 ALVQRGIEV
+350 AQRGIDV

-370 VVSYFEWLQ
+370 IVSYFEWLQ

-385 WNLDDVDHKLRD
+385 WDLEDVDFKLRE
-397 TLWRACDAVGYLREE
+397 TLWKACDAVVDIRKE
-412 LEVASRRDAAYA
+412 LEIQSRRDAAYA
-424 VALRRLWVVYEQ
+424 VALRRLQVVYKQ